1 MSRKLRNVP
10 TNFGPETRFE
20 VSPAPAATFRVLQE
34 SRFEQLKN
42 GLLREKLDELW
53 EPEFNTTLRR
63 AANEA
68 AAVSWTTAFPLLV
81 FPTLFEEKA
90 QAALTHAERQHAI
103 LQRSRELLA
112 V

>member
-1 MSRKLRNVP
+1 MSSKVRNVP
-10 TNFGPETRFE
+10 TIFGPETRFD
-20 VSPAPAATFRVLQE
+20 VTPAPPATFRVLQE
-34 SRFEQLKN
+34 SRFELLKN

-68 AAVSWTTAFPLLV
+68 AAVAWTTAYPLLV
-81 FPTLFEEKA
+81 YPTLFEEKT
-90 QAALTHAERQHAI
+90 QAALTHAERQNAI